1 MSRHQEHEQF
11 DAPAKMTTVRR
22 QEARV
27 IARIRD
33 RDTREVVGYLYEWN
47 TGQLNVM
54 WKGEVRAN
62 VVYE

>member
-1 MSRHQEHEQF
+1 MGRCQEHEQF
-11 DAPAKMTTVRR
+11 DAAAKMTTVRR
-22 QEARV
+22 QEARA
-27 IARIRD
+27 IARVRD